1 MCPKFAIIPNLL
13 QLMETKTTESFSRSH
28 LRQTTDHIM
37 MVRPAAFGYNEQTA
51 VSNAFMIRD
60 KEHSAEEIRQMA
72 IDEFDEMVRLIREKG
87 VKITVIEDQI
97 SPRTPDAVFP
107 NNWISTHEDGKIVL
121 YPMHA
126 PNRRLERRVDIID
139 WLASLYPVVEVIDFS
154 EYELDGKY
162 LEGTGSMIFDRVNQ
176 IAYANES
183 PRTHPEL
190 FELFCQKYGVEGILF
205 KAVDQNGQDIYHT
218 NVMMALGATFAVI
231 CLECMPHES
240 EREIVR
246 KRLEE
251 TGHEII
257 EIFYPQVH
265 AFAGNMLQVYNEEK
279 TPFTVM
285 SKRAYD
291 SLTPPQL
298 AAIERHNE
306 VIVAPLDIIEFCG
319 GGSVRCMMAEL
330 FHPGG

>member
-1 MCPKFAIIPNLL
+1 MEAKFADIP
-13 QLMETKTTESFSRSH
+13 QLTHYMEAKTTESFSRSH

-51 VSNAFMIRD
+51 LSNAFMIRAR
-60 KEHSAEEIRQMA
+60 EHSAEEIRQMA
-72 IDEFDEMVRLIREKG
+72 MDEFDEMVRLIREKG

-139 WLASLYPVVEVIDFS
+139 WLASLYPVVDVIDLS
-154 EYELDGKY
+154 EYELEEKY

-176 IAYANES
+176 VVYANES

-190 FELFCQKYGVEGILF
+190 FDIFCKRYGIEGLLF
-205 KAVDQNGQDIYHT
+205 KAVDESGQDIYHT

-231 CLECMPHES
+231 CLECMPNES
-240 EREIVR
+240 EREAVR

-265 AFAGNMLQVYNEEK
+265 SFAGNMLQVYNADK
-279 TPFTVM
+279 TPFTIM
-285 SKRAYD
+285 SKRANE
-291 SLTPPQL
+291 SLTPEQL
-298 AAIERHNE
+298 ASILRHNE
-306 VIVAPLDIIEFCG
+306 IIVAPLDIIEFCG

-330 FHPGG
+330 FHPAE

>member
-1 MCPKFAIIPNLL
+1 
-13 QLMETKTTESFSRSH
+13 METKTPESFSRSH

-60 KEHSAEEIRQMA
+60 KEHSAEEIKQMA
-72 IDEFDEMVRLIREKG
+72 MDEFDEMVRLIRDKG

-139 WLASLYPVVEVIDFS
+139 WLASLYPAVEVIDLS
-154 EYELDGKY
+154 EYELEGKY

-190 FELFCQKYGVEGILF
+190 FDLFCKKYGVEGVLF
-205 KAVDQNGQDIYHT
+205 KAIDESGQDIYHT

-231 CLECMPHES
+231 CLESMPIES
-240 EREIVR
+240 ERVAIKR
-246 KRLEE
+246 RLEE
-251 TGHEII
+251 TGHEVI

-265 AFAGNMLQVYNEEK
+265 AFAGNMLQVYNADQV
-279 TPFTVM
+279 PFTVM
-285 SKRAYD
+285 SKRAFD
-291 SLTPPQL
+291 SLTPEQL
-298 AAIERHNE
+298 AAIQRHNE

-330 FHPGG
+330 FHPSE